1 MNTGDL
7 SKGCFIRYNNELVQV
22 LEYEHRTPGNLR
34 AFFQVKMRNI
44 RTGKLVENR
53 FRAGEEIEF
62 VRVEVMD
69 FQYLYKEADS
79 LVCMNTETF
88 DQVYVPEILFG
99 DSAKFLKEGINVKVS
114 FDKDTPVYAEPP
126 LHVILE
132 VTYTEPGMKGD
143 TATKTLKPATLE
155 TGAVITV
162 PLFIEIGQQ
171 IKVDAREGTYVE
183 RVK

>member
-1 MNTGDL
+1 
-7 SKGCFIRYNNELVQV
+7 
-22 LEYEHRTPGNLR
+22 
-34 AFFQVKMRNI
+34 
-44 RTGKLVENR
+44 
-53 FRAGEEIEF
+53 
-62 VRVEVMD
+62 MD

-88 DQVYVPEILFG
+88 DQVYVPENLFG
-99 DSAKFLKEGINVKVS
+99 ESAKFLKEGINVKIS
-114 FDKDTPVYAEPP
+114 FDKDIPIYAEPP

-162 PLFIEIGQQ
+162 PLFIEIGEK
-171 IKVDAREGTYVE
+171 IKVDAREGVYVE